1 MMQGILCKL
10 GGALLSMLSNC
21 IGTRFHVGATPQ
33 GSTSNVVTACHISS
47 DVDEVLVQEEA
58 PAISKQAVN
67 PSPRHAEASVVAP
80 RRSKYSREIGLVHE
94 SSYYNEEEVADL
106 AASDH
111 ATLAC
116 SSSFVVAEVV
126 GEALTGELHATK
138 PSRYVEEPVA
148 PASHDAA
155 INASGFAQ
163 DQAVSDTLRT
173 FDHHT
178 DYPSRPVEEVPAA
191 PDLVPLHVK
200 AVIPQGSASNHD
212 TTAHN
217 SLAVQEGQP
226 RHFKVQVKL
235 MHNESGFVNCELQ
248 LQLTGNAKHYES
260 SICII
265 DLKDLEDAI
274 QGKYKPVDITSGLA
288 RFDFTRTP
296 LHAQAVAIS
305 CCAENPRPWFEVEPD
320 LIRLLLSSCVDL
332 EISFVTQSSEKK
344 LRSRWWSSTPDGSR
358 RSSMV
363 NTLEIPSSYRMG
375 QEAIDRFSGLFFAV
389 LCFAWLNHM
398 PNLVK
403 LVVYL
408 RPWLACPISQDQA
421 LVVSTLMKCNSMQQ
435 VAELLLKFNP
445 SLLRSMSDQ
454 AKELFRIE
462 EKLYKPSFL
471 LNQNIH
477 ELAPLILLGQQYEP
491 SILPW
496 SKCPL
501 NAVGK
506 PFIFTRLAGLPRS
519 VQDVLRCYAE
529 TVRLVHTLDKVRNKF
544 WKFDARVSGLRSPW
558 STKNSKQSWQN
569 ITLEVEMECEVVPN
583 CDLALKLS
591 NLKFINGGFHNYS
604 IDPVPAPGPNLGS
617 SCHTLLCVLHQRWSE
632 KTVNSQNLK
641 LTRL

>member
-1 MMQGILCKL
+1 MFKIGLKAVASL
-10 GGALLSMLSNC
+10 NNLS
-21 IGTRFHVGATPQ
+21 
-33 GSTSNVVTACHISS
+33 
-47 DVDEVLVQEEA
+47 
-58 PAISKQAVN
+58 
-67 PSPRHAEASVVAP
+67 
-80 RRSKYSREIGLVHE
+80 RRSG
-94 SSYYNEEEVADL
+94 
-106 AASDH
+106 
-111 ATLAC
+111 
-116 SSSFVVAEVV
+116 
-126 GEALTGELHATK
+126 
-138 PSRYVEEPVA
+138 YVCFGKLLKWFGA
-148 PASHDAA
+148 
-155 INASGFAQ
+155 
-163 DQAVSDTLRT
+163 
-173 FDHHT
+173 
-178 DYPSRPVEEVPAA
+178 
-191 PDLVPLHVK
+191 
-200 AVIPQGSASNHD
+200 GSASDHD

-235 MHNESGFVNCELQ
+235 MHNESGFVNCELE
-248 LQLTGNAKHYES
+248 LQLTGNAKQYES

-288 RFDFTRTP
+288 RFDFTGTP

-320 LIRLLLSSCVDL
+320 LIRFLLSSCIDL
-332 EISFVTQSSEKK
+332 EISFVTQSSEKN

-375 QEAIDRFSGLFFAV
+375 QEAIDRFPGLFFAV

-408 RPWLACPISQDQA
+408 RPWLACPISKDQA

-435 VAELLLKFNP
+435 LAELLLKFNP

-501 NAVGK
+501 NAEGK

-529 TVRLVHTLDKVRNKF
+529 TREDCELTKFEVDTALNQTYDFAGANASGWTGTL
-544 WKFDARVSGLRSPW
+544 
-558 STKNSKQSWQN
+558 
-569 ITLEVEMECEVVPN
+569 
-583 CDLALKLS
+583 
-591 NLKFINGGFHNYS
+591 NLKSAPTVAFNQTTTATLTANRVTDWYHAHGRELHDRKSGTFSWTLNSLGGIPFNYQEPYPFPTGTNFAGWS
-604 IDPVPAPGPNLGS
+604 PSLLFDKYGSVVFTDKMYPNKITWMLAPKMEGRTVEWLVSVEFGVTILNNIRSRRIKGRSLTF
-617 SCHTLLCVLHQRWSE
+617 SCTNRLE
-632 KTVNSQNLK
+632 YK
-641 LTRL
+641 LISPMTRD

>member
-1 MMQGILCKL
+1 LLKWF
-10 GGALLSMLSNC
+10 GA
-21 IGTRFHVGATPQ
+21 GP
-33 GSTSNVVTACHISS
+33 
-47 DVDEVLVQEEA
+47 
-58 PAISKQAVN
+58 
-67 PSPRHAEASVVAP
+67 
-80 RRSKYSREIGLVHE
+80 
-94 SSYYNEEEVADL
+94 
-106 AASDH
+106 ASD
-111 ATLAC
+111 
-116 SSSFVVAEVV
+116 
-126 GEALTGELHATK
+126 
-138 PSRYVEEPVA
+138 
-148 PASHDAA
+148 
-155 INASGFAQ
+155 
-163 DQAVSDTLRT
+163 
-173 FDHHT
+173 
-178 DYPSRPVEEVPAA
+178 
-191 PDLVPLHVK
+191 
-200 AVIPQGSASNHD
+200 HD

-235 MHNESGFVNCELQ
+235 MHNESGFVNCELE
-248 LQLTGNAKHYES
+248 LQLTGNAKQYES

-265 DLKDLEDAI
+265 DLKDLEDAME
-274 QGKYKPVDITSGLA
+274 GKYKPVDITSGLA
-288 RFDFTRTP
+288 RFDFTGSP
-296 LHAQAVAIS
+296 LHAPAVAIS
-305 CCAENPRPWFEVEPD
+305 CCAENPRPWFEVVPD
-320 LIRLLLSSCVDL
+320 LIRLLLRTKSSCVDL

-344 LRSRWWSSTPDGSR
+344 LRSRWWSSTPDSSR
-358 RSSMV
+358 RSSMA
-363 NTLEIPSSYRMG
+363 NTFEIPSSYHMG

-403 LVVYL
+403 LVVDL

-421 LVVSTLMKCNSMQQ
+421 LVVSTLMKCNTMQQ

-477 ELAPLILLGQQYEP
+477 ELAPLILLGQQYKP

-506 PFIFTRLAGLPRS
+506 PFIFTRPAGLPRS
-519 VQDVLRCYAE
+519 VQDVQRCYAE

-544 WKFDARVSGLRSPW
+544 WKFDAYVSGLRSPW
-558 STKNSKQSWQN
+558 STENSKQSWQN

-591 NLKFINGGFHNYS
+591 NLKFSNGGFHNYRAS
-604 IDPVPAPGPNLGS
+604 SSSSAELGFFLS
-617 SCHTLLCVLHQRWSE
+617 HVALCVTPKVELEDCQLTKLEADTALNQTYDFAGANASGW
-632 KTVNSQNLK
+632 TGTLNLK
-641 LTRL
+641 SAPTVAFNKTTTATLAAKSVTDWYHVHGTELHDRKSGTFSWTLNRLGGIPFNYQEPYPFPTGTNFAGWSSSLPFDKYGRVVFTDKMYPDKITWMLAPKMEGRTVEWLVSVEFCVTILNNIRSRKIKSQSLTFRCTNPLKYKLISPMTRN

>member
-1 MMQGILCKL
+1 MFKIGLKTVASL
-10 GGALLSMLSNC
+10 NNLS
-21 IGTRFHVGATPQ
+21 
-33 GSTSNVVTACHISS
+33 
-47 DVDEVLVQEEA
+47 
-58 PAISKQAVN
+58 
-67 PSPRHAEASVVAP
+67 
-80 RRSKYSREIGLVHE
+80 RRSG
-94 SSYYNEEEVADL
+94 
-106 AASDH
+106 
-111 ATLAC
+111 
-116 SSSFVVAEVV
+116 
-126 GEALTGELHATK
+126 
-138 PSRYVEEPVA
+138 YVCFGKLLKWFGA
-148 PASHDAA
+148 
-155 INASGFAQ
+155 
-163 DQAVSDTLRT
+163 
-173 FDHHT
+173 
-178 DYPSRPVEEVPAA
+178 
-191 PDLVPLHVK
+191 
-200 AVIPQGSASNHD
+200 GSASNHD